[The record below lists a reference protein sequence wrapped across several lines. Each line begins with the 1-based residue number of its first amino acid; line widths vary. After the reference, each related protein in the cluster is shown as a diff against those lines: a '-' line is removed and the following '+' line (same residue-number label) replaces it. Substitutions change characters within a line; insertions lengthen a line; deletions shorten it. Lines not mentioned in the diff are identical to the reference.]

1 MKRKFIISS
10 VLALCCTASCI
21 SAVSAS
27 AENYDYFSRTDGHIM
42 TLKMYETSE
51 GNENFVNINGIAHLS
66 RNTNYGTH
74 KSYIDIESDE
84 FKTFIK
90 NAHKINYELIPG
102 KCYFIGCAFLGFNED
117 GEAVFGDNPIANGYE
132 LDENN
137 NPVFTL
143 DYGDPAIECLY
154 GFSTEKN
161 EYIGGGFNRI
171 LIRVD
176 ENGEPQVVET
186 EYVNP
191 DLDITKTIDINT
203 GEEILVKDIM
213 SLNCKVIET
222 GDATTDGSI
231 DVRDVTLYNQS
242 VVKLK
247 EIPDYAEKVADI
259 NTDGT
264 IDLKDLG
271 LLKQYIIGVRDSL

>member
-1 MKRKFIISS
+1 MKKMITSS
-10 VLALCCTASCI
+10 VLALCCTMSCI
-21 SAVSAS
+21 SAVSA
-27 AENYDYFSRTDGHIM
+27 ENYDTDFSRTNGYIM

-51 GNENFVNINGIAHLS
+51 GNENFININEIAHLLKH
-66 RNTNYGTH
+66 TDVGTR
-74 KSYIDIESDE
+74 KLYIDAESDE

-90 NAHKINYELIPG
+90 NANKVNHEVIPG

-143 DYGDPAIECLY
+143 DYGEPSICIFY
-154 GFSTEKN
+154 GYNSENNYPITN
-161 EYIGGGFNRI
+161 SFNKI
-171 LIRVD
+171 LIRTD
-176 ENGEPQVVET
+176 ENGEPQVVKMKS
-186 EYVNP
+186 VNT
-191 DLDITKTIDINT
+191 DLDIVKTIDINT

-222 GDATTDGSI
+222 GDATTDGEI
-231 DVRDVTLYNQS
+231 DVRDVTLYNQHI
-242 VVKLK
+242 VKLK

-259 NTDGT
+259 NSDGA

-271 LLKQYIIGVRDSL
+271 LIKQYIIGLRDSL